1 MLDTGADNDGGNH
14 HFGGRDRG
22 SALRGHRRASFGADL
37 RRGAGGL
44 ARLCAASGLPGG
56 LRRSS
61 GQAIGAHPARARLND
76 VKSRRGLV
84 RGIFGGVLTG
94 LGVSGSSPEP
104 RRKRSNTLRALRP
117 ASA

>member
-37 RRGAGGL
+37 RGGAGGL

-61 GQAIGAHPARARLND
+61 GQAIGAHPTRARLND
-76 VKSRRGLV
+76 VKPRRGLA
-84 RGIFGGVLTG
+84 RGILGGVLTG
-94 LGVSGSSPEP
+94 LGVSHRHQSHA
-104 RRKRSNTLRALRP
+104 RKRSNTLRALRP